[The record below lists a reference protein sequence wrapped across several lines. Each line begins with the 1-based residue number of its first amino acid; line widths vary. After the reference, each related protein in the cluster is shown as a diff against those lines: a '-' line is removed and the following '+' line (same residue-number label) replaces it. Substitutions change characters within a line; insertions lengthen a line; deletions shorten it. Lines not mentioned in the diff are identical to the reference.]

1 MSSSIEKSG
10 MQIYKRLLGYS
21 LAHKGKL
28 LIAIFMM
35 IVTALTQPAFALLM
49 RPLTDEAFVH
59 SEMAGAPRIAGL
71 IFLAILLNGIGSF
84 FSGTLMSRIGW
95 SVISRLRAESFSKYL
110 NMPSGFFD
118 SASSGKLIS
127 SITYN
132 TEQVA
137 EAATNS
143 ITLLIRDGV
152 AVIGLMAM
160 MFYLDY
166 RMAMGFLIVAPVVTL
181 IVTYVTRRFRK
192 ISSRIQNSM
201 GDVAHVTEE
210 MVNAHRVVKIF
221 GGQDYEEKQFQKANS
236 YNREQNVKL
245 IMTKSASTPIV
256 QMCVAMVLVGA
267 ILFASNQNL
276 AEPVTAGTFVAFM
289 TSMLLLMPSIKG
301 LTEINPRIQKGIAA
315 GEKIFRVIDDEN
327 EVDEGQLPM
336 QRSDGNL
343 VFENVRFRYNPDDKD
358 VLKNI
363 SFEVRAGQTIAFVG
377 FSGSGKST
385 LVNLLPRLYNPDSGR
400 ILLDGIAI
408 DELRLKDLRSQI
420 AYVGQEVTLFNDT
433 IKNNIAYGELAD
445 AKEDEIV
452 AAAKAANA
460 WEFIQQL
467 PDGLQTMT
475 GEKGMLLSG
484 GQRQRLAIAR
494 ALLKNAPILILDEAT
509 ASLDTKSERLIQS
522 AIENASRDRTT
533 LVIAHR
539 LSTIENA
546 DMILVMEDGEIVER
560 GKHVELLASNGRYS
574 SLHAMQF
581 SVE

>member
-1 MSSSIEKSG
+1 

-21 LAHKGKL
+21 LAHKSQL
-28 LIAIFMM
+28 IIAIFMM
-35 IVTALTQPAFALLM
+35 IVTALTQPAFAALM
-49 RPLTDEAFVH
+49 RPLTDEAFVN
-59 SEMAGAPRIAGL
+59 SDMAGAPRIAGL
-71 IFLAILLNGIGSF
+71 IFLVLLLNGVASF

-95 SVISRLRAESFSKYL
+95 NVISRLRSELFSKYL
-110 NMPSGFFD
+110 NMPTGFFD

-152 AVIGLMAM
+152 AVLGLLAM

-166 RMAMGFLIVAPVVTL
+166 RMAMGFLIIAPVVTL

-221 GGQDYEEKQFQKANS
+221 GGHEYEESQFKKANDF
-236 YNREQNVKL
+236 NRKQNVKL
-245 IMTKSASTPIV
+245 IVTKSASTPIV
-256 QMCVAMVLVGA
+256 QLCVALVLVGA
-267 ILFASNQNL
+267 ILFASNSNL
-276 AEPVTAGTFVAFM
+276 EEPVTAGTFVAFM
-289 TSMLLLMPSIKG
+289 TCMLLLMPSIKG

-315 GEKIFRVIDDEN
+315 GEKIFLVIDDDN
-327 EVDEGQLPM
+327 EVDDGDQLM
-336 QRSDGNL
+336 QRSAGHL
-343 VFENVRFRYNPDDKD
+343 AFEKVGFRYSPDDKE
-358 VLKNI
+358 VLKDI
-363 SFEVRAGQTIAFVG
+363 SFEVKAGQTIAFVG

-385 LVNLLPRLYNPDSGR
+385 LVNLLPRLYNPTSGR
-400 ILLDGIAI
+400 ILLDGTAI
-408 DELRLKDLRSQI
+408 NELKLKDLRAQI
-420 AYVGQEVTLFNDT
+420 AYVGQEVTLFNDSV
-433 IKNNIAYGELAD
+433 KNNIAYGELSAATD
-445 AKEDEIV
+445 KEII

-460 WEFIQQL
+460 WEFIEEL
-467 PDGLQTMT
+467 PEGLETMT

-509 ASLDTKSERLIQS
+509 ASLDTNSERLIQT

-560 GKHVELLASNGRYS
+560 GGHAELLAANGRYS
-574 SLHAMQF
+574 SLHSMQF
-581 SVE
+581 SAD

>member
-1 MSSSIEKSG
+1 

-21 LAHKGKL
+21 LRYKKEL
-28 LIAIFMM
+28 FVAILMM
-35 IVTALTQPAFALLM
+35 IVTALTQPAFAALM
-49 RPLTDEAFVH
+49 RPLTDEAFVQ
-59 SEMAGAPRIAGL
+59 SEMAGAPKIAGL
-71 IFLAILLNGIGSF
+71 LFLVLLLNGIAGF
-84 FSGTLMSRIGW
+84 ISGTLMSRIGW
-95 SVISRLRAESFSKYL
+95 NVVSGLRGELFSKYVS
-110 NMPSGFFD
+110 MPTGFFD

-152 AVIGLMAM
+152 AVIGLLAM

-166 RMAMGFLIVAPVVTL
+166 RMAIGFLVAAPVVTV

-221 GGQDYEEKQFQKANS
+221 GGQDYEKEHFKTANDF
-236 YNREQNVKL
+236 NRAQNIKL
-245 IMTKSASTPIV
+245 VVTKSASTPIV
-256 QMCVAMVLVGA
+256 QLCVAMVLVGA
-267 ILFASNQNL
+267 ILFAANPAL
-276 AEPVTAGTFVAFM
+276 DRPVTAGTFVSFM
-289 TSMLLLMPSIKG
+289 TCMLLLLPAIKG
-301 LTEINPRIQKGIAA
+301 LTEVNPRIQKGVAA
-315 GEKIFRVIDDEN
+315 GEKIFKVLDDHD
-327 EVDEGQLPM
+327 EVDAGNRTIGRAAGKLQFEQVNFKYDGTDRYVL
-336 QRSDGNL
+336 SDIDFT
-343 VFENVRFRYNPDDKD
+343 V
-358 VLKNI
+358 
-363 SFEVRAGQTIAFVG
+363 EVGQTVAFVG

-385 LVNLLPRLYNPDSGR
+385 LVNLLPRLYNPSSGR
-400 ILLDGIAI
+400 ILLDDISI
-408 DELRLKDLRSQI
+408 DELSLRELRAQI
-420 AYVGQEVTLFNDT
+420 AYVGQEVTLFNDS
-433 IKNNIAYGELAD
+433 IRNNIAYGELSGAGDAD
-445 AKEDEIV
+445 II

-460 WEFIQQL
+460 WEFIEAL
-467 PDGLQTMT
+467 PDALDTMT

-509 ASLDTKSERLIQS
+509 ASLDSNSERLIQA
-522 AIENASRDRTT
+522 AIEHASKDRTT

-546 DMILVMEDGEIVER
+546 DMILVMEEGRIVES
-560 GKHVELLASNGRYS
+560 GVHAELLERGGRYAH
-574 SLHAMQF
+574 LYAMQF
-581 SVE
+581 SAPQED